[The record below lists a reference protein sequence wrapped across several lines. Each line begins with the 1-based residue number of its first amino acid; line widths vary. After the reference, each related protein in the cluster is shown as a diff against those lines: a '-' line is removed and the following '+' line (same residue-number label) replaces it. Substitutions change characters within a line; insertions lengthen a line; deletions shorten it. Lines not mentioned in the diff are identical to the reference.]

1 VFKKKVSERIPV
13 KKMWNHTIEL
23 KGEFVLKKKRKST
36 SCPEKREKKYNN
48 LYKNS

>member
-13 KKMWNHTIEL
+13 KKIWNHTIEL
-23 KGEFVLKKKRKST
+23 KGEFVLKKRKST
-36 SCPEKREKKYNN
+36 SCSEKRKKKYKN